1 MMRSLTAQ
9 YTATKLKPKF
19 RFKLRNTNSNRLHPT
34 NVADGLF
41 SNVALNDKV
50 SYFSTRLLTSAIEVV
65 ILRAPIS

>member
-1 MMRSLTAQ
+1 MRSLTAQ

-19 RFKLRNTNSNRLHPT
+19 RFKLR